1 MALSLPVPTAPIQVE
16 PEAGAKPGWAL
27 EAGQEIVPG
36 RYALALLGGGNRYEA
51 YLAWDERL
59 FTTAVA
65 KLLRPHLIGDPK
77 ALEGLARE
85 ARALTELQHPVLVR
99 SFDAVL
105 DGARP
110 HLLLE
115 HLDGPRLSTLL
126 RKYGPLS
133 AEQLVLL
140 ARQLCSALHYVAGAG
155 WLHLDVKPRNIIVTA
170 SPRLIDL
177 SVARPLEQARAVTS
191 YVGTEAYMAPE
202 QCDPERFAEIGPWSD
217 VWGLGATLYE
227 ALTGRPA
234 FPRSSDGERFP
245 QLTAE
250 LPEIPAKA
258 PPVLASALEAALQPD
273 PGDRPTAGELYE
285 SLESL
290 AGWSHRRARKLH

>member
-1 MALSLPVPTAPIQVE
+1 MALSLPVPTAPIQLE
-16 PEAGAKPGWAL
+16 PEAGAKPSWAL
-27 EAGQEIVPG
+27 EPGQEIAPG

-59 FTTAVA
+59 FTSAVA
-65 KLLRPHLIGDPK
+65 KLLRPHLVGDPK

-85 ARALTELQHPVLVR
+85 TRALTELQHPVLVR

-105 DGARP
+105 EGERP

-133 AEQLVLL
+133 PEQLILL
-140 ARQLCSALHYVAGAG
+140 ARQLCSALHYMAGAG

-170 SPRLIDL
+170 APRLIDL
-177 SVARPLEQARAVTS
+177 SVARTLAQAQAVTS
-191 YVGTEAYMAPE
+191 HVGTDAYMAPE
-202 QCDPERFAEIGPWSD
+202 QCDPERFGEIGPHSD
-217 VWGLGATLYE
+217 VWGLAATLYE
-227 ALTGRPA
+227 ALTGRQA
-234 FPRSSDGERFP
+234 YPRSSEDERFP

-250 LPEIPAKA
+250 LPEIPRKA
-258 PPVLASALEAALQPD
+258 PPPLASALEAALQPD
-273 PGDRPTAGELYE
+273 PRDRPTAGELYE
-285 SLESL
+285 SLEPL